1 VEDWAEIRRLHRAE
15 GVPIKEIVR
24 RLGVAR
30 NTVRAAL
37 ASDRPPR
44 YERPARGSVVDAFEP
59 RVRVLL
65 GEWPRMPVPVIAERI
80 GWPYSLSPLRKR
92 LAQIRP
98 EYVGIDPVDRTV
110 YEPGQITQCDLW
122 FPEPRIPV
130 AAGQDRVLPVLVM
143 TLGFSRFM
151 TATMIPTRQ
160 AGDILSGMWLLI
172 CGVGRV
178 TRTLVWDRESAIG
191 GTGRVS
197 SPAAAFAGTLATR
210 IQLAPPRDPE
220 YKGMVERTNG
230 YLETS
235 FLPGRRFASPTDFN
249 TQLGDW
255 LATAN
260 TRTVRSIQGRP
271 VDLLPTDYLSM
282 VQLPPIGPQVGL
294 QQRIRLGRDY
304 YVRVDTV
311 DYSVDPRCIG
321 RFVEVT
327 ATAHAVTVSCDGTV
341 VARHDRS
348 WAKHSV
354 ITDSAHAATAKLM
367 RHTLAEDRQR
377 RQAATRHHTDG
388 HPVTLRV
395 LHDYDALFGVDFN
408 PATSTTTR
416 ASSE

>member
-1 VEDWAEIRRLHRAE
+1 VLKVENWAEIRRLHRAE
-15 GVPIKEIVR
+15 GVPIKEIAR

-30 NTVRAAL
+30 NTVRTAL
-37 ASDRPPR
+37 TSDRPPKYAR
-44 YERPARGSVVDAFEP
+44 VARGSVVDAFEV
-59 RVRVLL
+59 RIRVLL
-65 GEWPRMPVPVIAERI
+65 AEWPRMPAPVIAERI
-80 GWPYSLSPLRKR
+80 GWPYSLSPLKKR
-92 LAQIRP
+92 LTQIRP
-98 EYVGIDPVDRTV
+98 EYVGVDPVDRTV

-172 CGVGRV
+172 SGLGRV

-197 SPAAAFAGTLATR
+197 DPAAAFAGTLATR
-210 IQLAPPRDPE
+210 IRLAPPRDPE
-220 YKGMVERTNG
+220 YKGMVERSNG

-235 FLPGRRFASPTDFN
+235 FLPGRHFGSPGDFN

-255 LATAN
+255 LIRAN
-260 TRTVRSIQGRP
+260 TRTVRSIQARP
-271 VDLLPTDYLSM
+271 VDLFETDYLAM
-282 VQLPPIGPQVGL
+282 LTLPPIAPNVGL
-294 QQRIRLGRDY
+294 QQRIRLSRDY

-311 DYSVDPRCIG
+311 DYSVDPRSIG

-327 ATAHAVTVSCDGTV
+327 ASADTVTVSCDGHI
-341 VARHDRS
+341 VAQHGRS
-348 WAKHSV
+348 WAKHGV
-354 ITDSAHAATAKLM
+354 ITDASHVATAKLM
-367 RHTLAEDRQR
+367 RRSLAEDRQR
-377 RQAATRHHTDG
+377 RLAVTRHHGDG
-388 HPVTLRV
+388 HPVTLRA
-395 LHDYDALFGVDFN
+395 LPDYDELFGVDFN
-408 PATSTTTR
+408 PSTK